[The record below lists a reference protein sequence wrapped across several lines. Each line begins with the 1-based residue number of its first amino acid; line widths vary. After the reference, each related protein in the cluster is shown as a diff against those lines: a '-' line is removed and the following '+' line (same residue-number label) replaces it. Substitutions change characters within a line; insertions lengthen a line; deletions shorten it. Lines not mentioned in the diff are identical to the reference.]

1 MLYYAACLHLEKRGI
16 LMRHMRKR
24 IAALFLSLCLLLT
37 GVVFTPVPAEAASD
51 DGWVGAWS
59 TSPVE
64 FNLKKML
71 EMDWIKCDVGLRN
84 LTFRTRIQPTI
95 AGEDV
100 RITLSNE
107 FGTGPLTIDTVSVAK
122 GYERLPQAIKTW
134 TRKGVTF
141 DGKSSVTI
149 PAGETVTSDPVG
161 LSVDALE
168 YLTVSLFLKR
178 TETMKTYGL
187 IGGDTYIMS
196 GNFAKAATTV
206 GVPMEMEADF
216 GEYSVIP
223 VLTGVEVYAPGA
235 SSAVLIGD
243 STLANDIPILLAER
257 LQSAGITDV
266 GILQQAIKGN
276 RLLDDGA
283 GILGMAYGEAMVD
296 RFARDALDQPGV
308 ERIFLKVGVND
319 VVHPNCE
326 SLKEEARAVTTEE
339 MIAGY
344 EQLIA
349 QAHERGIEVY
359 LFTRTAWKGYT
370 RNVLG
375 SDDIQWSQE
384 IDQMRQEIN
393 EWIRSEDNP
402 ADGYIDLDF
411 MCADEEATELQDE
424 YTTDGA
430 HFTAQG
436 QQTVV
441 DAIPLAYFE

>member
-1 MLYYAACLHLEKRGI
+1 MKNVK
-16 LMRHMRKR
+16 KR
-24 IAALFLSLCLLLT
+24 IMAAVLGLCLLLT
-37 GVVFTPVPAEAASD
+37 GMCIAPVSQVRAASD

-71 EMDWIKCDVGLRN
+71 EMDWIKCDAGLRN

-95 AGEDV
+95 SGEDV

-107 FGTGPLTIDTVSVAK
+107 FGTGPLTVDTISIAK

-134 TRKGVTF
+134 TRKNVTF
-141 DGKSSVTI
+141 NGKSSVTI
-149 PAGETVTSDPVG
+149 PAGETVTSDPAG
-161 LSVDALE
+161 MSVDALE
-168 YLTVSLFLKR
+168 YLTVSVFMKK

-196 GNFAKAATTV
+196 GNFAKSATTI
-206 GVPMEMEADF
+206 GVPMKMEADF

-223 VLTGVEVYAPGA
+223 ALTGVEVYAPGA
-235 SSAVLIGD
+235 SSAVVIGD
-243 STLANDIPILLAER
+243 STLANDIPILLAEK
-257 LQSAGITDV
+257 LQNAGITDV

-283 GILGMAYGEAMVD
+283 GFLGMAYGEAMVD
-296 RFARDALDQPGV
+296 RFERDALDQPGV
-308 ERIFLKVGVND
+308 EKIFLKVGVND

-326 SLKEEARAVTTEE
+326 SLKDDARAVTAEE

-344 EQLIA
+344 EQLIDR
-349 QAHERGIEVY
+349 AHEKGIEVY

-375 SDDIQWSQE
+375 SDDVQWSQE
-384 IDQMRQEIN
+384 IDQMRQDIN
-393 EWIRSEDNP
+393 TWIRSDANP

-411 MCADEEATELQDE
+411 MCTDETAAELKKE

-430 HFTAQG
+430 HFTELG

-441 DAIPLAYFE
+441 DAIPLEYFQ

>member
-1 MLYYAACLHLEKRGI
+1 MKK
-16 LMRHMRKR
+16 MMRKL
-24 IAALFLSLCLLLT
+24 AAAVLGLCFLISGLWMA
-37 GVVFTPVPAEAASD
+37 PVQTDASGG

-71 EMDWIKCDVGLRN
+71 DMEWSKCDLGLRN

-95 AGEDV
+95 SGEDV

-107 FGTGPLTIDTVSVAK
+107 FGTGPLTIDTASVAK
-122 GYERLPQAIKTW
+122 GYEKLSQAIKTW
-134 TRKGVTF
+134 TRKNVTF
-141 DGKSSVTI
+141 NGQSSVTI

-161 LSVDALE
+161 MSVDALE
-168 YLTVSLFLKR
+168 YLTVSLFMKR

-196 GNFAKAATTV
+196 GNFAKAATTI
-206 GVPMEMEADF
+206 GVPMKMEADF

-223 VLTGVEVYAPGA
+223 ALTGVEVYAPEA
-235 SSAVLIGD
+235 SSAVVIGD
-243 STLANDIPILLAER
+243 STLANDIPILLAEK
-257 LQSAGITDV
+257 LQSAGITNV

-296 RFARDALDQPGV
+296 RFERDALNQPGV

-326 SLKEEARAVTTEE
+326 SLKDEARAVTAEE

-344 EQLIA
+344 KQLIE

-375 SDDIQWSQE
+375 SDDVQWSPE
-384 IDQMRQEIN
+384 IDQMRQDIN
-393 EWIRSEDNP
+393 AWIRSSDNP

-411 MCADEEATELQDE
+411 MCTDATASELKSE

-430 HFTAQG
+430 HFTALG

-441 DAIPLAYFE
+441 DAVPLEYFQ

>member
-1 MLYYAACLHLEKRGI
+1 MKK
-16 LMRHMRKR
+16 MMRKL
-24 IAALFLSLCLLLT
+24 AAAVLGLCLLISGLWMA
-37 GVVFTPVPAEAASD
+37 PVQADSSGG

-71 EMDWIKCDVGLRN
+71 DMEWIKCDLGLRN
-84 LTFRTRIQPTI
+84 LTFRTRLQPTI
-95 AGEDV
+95 SGEDV

-107 FGTGPLTIDTVSVAK
+107 FGTGPLTIDTASVAK
-122 GYERLPQAIKTW
+122 GYEKLPQAIKTW
-134 TRKGVTF
+134 TRKNVTF
-141 DGKSSVTI
+141 NGQSSVTI

-161 LSVDALE
+161 MSVDALE
-168 YLTVSLFLKR
+168 YLTVSLFMKR

-196 GNFAKAATTV
+196 GNFAKAATTI
-206 GVPMEMEADF
+206 GVPMKMEADF

-223 VLTGVEVYAPGA
+223 ALTGVEVYAPEA
-235 SSAVLIGD
+235 SSAVVIGD
-243 STLANDIPILLAER
+243 STLANDIPILLAEK
-257 LQSAGITDV
+257 LQSAGITNV

-296 RFARDALDQPGV
+296 RFERDALNQPGV

-326 SLKEEARAVTTEE
+326 SLKDEARAVTAEE

-344 EQLIA
+344 KQLIQ
-349 QAHERGIEVY
+349 QAHESGIEVY

-375 SDDIQWSQE
+375 SDDVQWSPE
-384 IDQMRQEIN
+384 IDQMRQDIN
-393 EWIRSEDNP
+393 AWIRSSDNP

-411 MCADEEATELQDE
+411 MCTDATASELKSE

-430 HFTAQG
+430 HFTALG
-436 QQTVV
+436 QQTVA
-441 DAIPLAYFE
+441 DAVPLEYFQ

>member
-1 MLYYAACLHLEKRGI
+1 MKRLKQRITAFILGLALMISGI
-16 LMRHMRKR
+16 W
-24 IAALFLSLCLLLT
+24 I
-37 GVVFTPVPAEAASD
+37 VPAQAEAAD
-51 DGWVGAWS
+51 GGGWVGAWS

-64 FNLKKML
+64 FNFKKMI

-95 AGEDV
+95 SGEDV

-107 FGTGPLTIDTVSVAK
+107 FGTGPLTIDTISVAK
-122 GYERLPQAIKTW
+122 GYEKLPQAVKTW
-134 TRKGVTF
+134 TRKNVTF
-141 DGKSSVTI
+141 SGKSSVTI

-168 YLTVSLFLKR
+168 YLTVSLYMKK

-196 GNFAKAATTV
+196 GNFAKAATTL
-206 GVPMEMEADF
+206 GVPMRMEADF

-223 VLTGVEVYAPGA
+223 ALTGVEVYAPDA
-235 SSAVLIGD
+235 SSAVIIGD
-243 STLANDIPILLAER
+243 STLANDIPILLAEK
-257 LQSAGITDV
+257 LQNAGITNV

-283 GILGMAYGEAMVD
+283 GFLGMAYGEAMVD
-296 RFARDALDQPGV
+296 RFERDALDQPGV
-308 ERIFLKVGVND
+308 EKIFLKVGVND

-326 SLKEEARAVTTEE
+326 SLKGEARAVTTEE

-344 EQLIA
+344 EQLIE
-349 QAHERGIEVY
+349 QAHARGIEVY

-375 SDDIQWSQE
+375 SDDVQWSQE
-384 IDQMRQEIN
+384 IDQMRQDIN
-393 EWIRSEDNP
+393 TWIRSDANP

-411 MCADEEATELQDE
+411 MCTDESATELKSE

-430 HFTAQG
+430 HFTEQG

-441 DAIPLAYFE
+441 DAVPLEYFQ

>member
-1 MLYYAACLHLEKRGI
+1 MKRVKKQIVAAI
-16 LMRHMRKR
+16 LG
-24 IAALFLSLCLLLT
+24 LCLLVT
-37 GVVFTPVPAEAASD
+37 GVWIVPTQAEASSG

-71 EMDWIKCDVGLRN
+71 DMEWIDCDFGLRN

-95 AGEDV
+95 SGEDV
-100 RITLSNE
+100 RITLSNV

-134 TRKGVTF
+134 TRKNVTF
-141 DGKSSVTI
+141 NGSSSVTI
-149 PAGETVTSDPVG
+149 PAGETVTSDPIG
-161 LSVDALE
+161 MSVDALE
-168 YLTVSLFLKR
+168 YLTISLFMKR

-196 GNFAKAATTV
+196 GNFAKAASTI
-206 GVPMEMEADF
+206 GVPMKMEADF

-223 VLTGVEVYAPGA
+223 ALTGVEVYAPGA
-235 SSAVLIGD
+235 SSAVVIGD
-243 STLANDIPILLAER
+243 STLANDIPLMLAEK
-257 LQSAGITDV
+257 LQNAGITNV
-266 GILQQAIKGN
+266 GILQQVIKGN

-296 RFARDALDQPGV
+296 RFERDALNQPGV
-308 ERIFLKVGVND
+308 EKIFLKVGVND

-326 SLKEEARAVTTEE
+326 SLKDEAIPVTAEE

-344 EQLIA
+344 EQLIS

-375 SDDIQWSQE
+375 SDDVVWSQE
-384 IDQMRQEIN
+384 IDQMRQDIN
-393 EWIRSEDNP
+393 AWIRSDTNP

-411 MCADEEATELQDE
+411 MCTDESATELKSE

-430 HFTAQG
+430 HFTELG

-441 DAIPLAYFE
+441 DAMPLEYFQ

>member
-1 MLYYAACLHLEKRGI
+1 MKK
-16 LMRHMRKR
+16 MMRKL
-24 IAALFLSLCLLLT
+24 AAAVLGLCLLISGLWMA
-37 GVVFTPVPAEAASD
+37 PVQADASGG

-71 EMDWIKCDVGLRN
+71 DMEWIKCDLGLRN

-95 AGEDV
+95 SGEDV

-107 FGTGPLTIDTVSVAK
+107 FGTGPLTIDTASVAK
-122 GYERLPQAIKTW
+122 GYEKLPQAIKTW
-134 TRKGVTF
+134 TRKNVTF
-141 DGKSSVTI
+141 NGQSSVTI

-161 LSVDALE
+161 MSVDALE
-168 YLTVSLFLKR
+168 YLTVSLFMKR

-196 GNFAKAATTV
+196 GNFAKAATTI
-206 GVPMEMEADF
+206 GVPMKMEADF

-223 VLTGVEVYAPGA
+223 ALTGVEVYAPEA
-235 SSAVLIGD
+235 STAVIIGD
-243 STLANDIPILLAER
+243 STLANDIPILLAEK
-257 LQSAGITDV
+257 LQSAGITNV

-296 RFARDALDQPGV
+296 RFERDALNQPGV

-326 SLKEEARAVTTEE
+326 SLKDEARAVTAEE

-344 EQLIA
+344 KQLIE

-375 SDDIQWSQE
+375 SDDVQWTPE
-384 IDQMRQEIN
+384 IDQMRQDIN
-393 EWIRSEDNP
+393 AWIRSSDNP

-411 MCADEEATELQDE
+411 MCTDETASELKSE

-430 HFTAQG
+430 HFTALG

-441 DAIPLAYFE
+441 DAIPLEYFQ

>member
-1 MLYYAACLHLEKRGI
+1 MKRLKQRITAFILGLALMISGI
-16 LMRHMRKR
+16 W
-24 IAALFLSLCLLLT
+24 I
-37 GVVFTPVPAEAASD
+37 VPAQAEAAD
-51 DGWVGAWS
+51 GGGWVGAWS

-64 FNLKKML
+64 FNFKKMI

-95 AGEDV
+95 SGEDV

-107 FGTGPLTIDTVSVAK
+107 FGTGPLTIDTISVAK
-122 GYERLPQAIKTW
+122 GYEKLPQAVKTW
-134 TRKGVTF
+134 TRKNVTF
-141 DGKSSVTI
+141 SGKSSVTI
-149 PAGETVTSDPVG
+149 PAGETVTSDPIG

-168 YLTVSLFLKR
+168 YLTVSLYMKK

-196 GNFAKAATTV
+196 GNFAKAATTL
-206 GVPMEMEADF
+206 GVPMRMEADF

-223 VLTGVEVYAPGA
+223 VLTGVEVYAPDA
-235 SSAVLIGD
+235 SSAVIIGD
-243 STLANDIPILLAER
+243 STLANDIPILLAEK
-257 LQSAGITDV
+257 LQNAGITNV

-283 GILGMAYGEAMVD
+283 GFLGMAYGEAMVD
-296 RFARDALDQPGV
+296 RFERDALDQPGV
-308 ERIFLKVGVND
+308 EKIFLKVGVND

-326 SLKEEARAVTTEE
+326 SLKGEARAVTTEE

-344 EQLIA
+344 EQLIE
-349 QAHERGIEVY
+349 QAHARGIEVY

-375 SDDIQWSQE
+375 SDDVQWSQE
-384 IDQMRQEIN
+384 IDQMRQDIN
-393 EWIRSEDNP
+393 TWIRSDANP

-411 MCADEEATELQDE
+411 MCTDESATELKSE

-430 HFTAQG
+430 HFTEQG

-441 DAIPLAYFE
+441 DAVPLEYFQ

>member
-1 MLYYAACLHLEKRGI
+1 M
-16 LMRHMRKR
+16 MRKL
-24 IAALFLSLCLLLT
+24 AAAVLGLCLLISGLWMA
-37 GVVFTPVPAEAASD
+37 PVQADASGG

-71 EMDWIKCDVGLRN
+71 DMEWIKCDLGLRN

-95 AGEDV
+95 SGEDV

-107 FGTGPLTIDTVSVAK
+107 FGTGPLTIDTASVAK
-122 GYERLPQAIKTW
+122 GYEKLPQAIKTW
-134 TRKGVTF
+134 ARKNVTF
-141 DGKSSVTI
+141 NGQSSVTI

-161 LSVDALE
+161 MSVDALE
-168 YLTVSLFLKR
+168 YLTVSLFMKR

-196 GNFAKAATTV
+196 GNFAKAATTI
-206 GVPMEMEADF
+206 GVPMKMEADF

-223 VLTGVEVYAPGA
+223 ALTGVEVYAPEA
-235 SSAVLIGD
+235 SSAVVIGD
-243 STLANDIPILLAER
+243 STLANDIPILLAEK
-257 LQSAGITDV
+257 LQSAGITNV

-296 RFARDALDQPGV
+296 RFERDVLNQPGV

-326 SLKEEARAVTTEE
+326 SLKDEARAVTAEE

-344 EQLIA
+344 KQLIE

-375 SDDIQWSQE
+375 SDDVQWSPE
-384 IDQMRQEIN
+384 IDQMRQDIN
-393 EWIRSEDNP
+393 AWIRSSDNP

-411 MCADEEATELQDE
+411 MCTDETASELKSE

-430 HFTAQG
+430 HFTALG
-436 QQTVV
+436 QQTVA
-441 DAIPLAYFE
+441 DAVPLEYFQ

>member
-1 MLYYAACLHLEKRGI
+1 MKRVKKQIVAAI
-16 LMRHMRKR
+16 LG
-24 IAALFLSLCLLLT
+24 LCLLVS
-37 GVVFTPVPAEAASD
+37 GIWIVPAQAETSSG

-71 EMDWIKCDVGLRN
+71 DMEWIDCDFGLRN

-95 AGEDV
+95 SGENV
-100 RITLSNE
+100 RITLSNV
-107 FGTGPLTIDTVSVAK
+107 FGTGPLTVDTVSVAK

-134 TRKGVTF
+134 TRKNVTF
-141 DGKSSVTI
+141 NGSSSVTI
-149 PAGETVTSDPVG
+149 PAGETVTSDPIG
-161 LSVDALE
+161 MSVDALE
-168 YLTVSLFLKR
+168 YLTISLFMKR

-196 GNFAKAATTV
+196 GNFAKAATTI
-206 GVPMEMEADF
+206 GVPMKMEADF

-223 VLTGVEVYAPGA
+223 ALTGVEVYAPGA
-235 SSAVLIGD
+235 SSAVVIGD
-243 STLANDIPILLAER
+243 STLANDIPLMLAEK
-257 LQSAGITDV
+257 LQNAGITNV

-296 RFARDALDQPGV
+296 RFERDALNQPGV
-308 ERIFLKVGVND
+308 EKIFLKVGVND

-326 SLKEEARAVTTEE
+326 SLKDEARPVTAEE

-344 EQLIA
+344 EQLIS

-375 SDDIQWSQE
+375 SDDVVWSQE
-384 IDQMRQEIN
+384 IDQMRQDIN
-393 EWIRSEDNP
+393 AWIRSDTNP

-411 MCADEEATELQDE
+411 MCTDESATELKSE

-430 HFTAQG
+430 HFTELG

-441 DAIPLAYFE
+441 DAMPLEYFQ

>member
-1 MLYYAACLHLEKRGI
+1 MKK
-16 LMRHMRKR
+16 MMRKL
-24 IAALFLSLCLLLT
+24 AAAVLGVCLLISGLWIA
-37 GVVFTPVPAEAASD
+37 PVQAEASGG

-71 EMDWIKCDVGLRN
+71 DMEWIKCDLGLRN

-95 AGEDV
+95 SGEDV

-107 FGTGPLTIDTVSVAK
+107 FGTGPLTINTTSVAK
-122 GYERLPQAIKTW
+122 GYEKLPQAIKTW
-134 TRKGVTF
+134 TRKNVTF
-141 DGKSSVTI
+141 NGQSSVTI

-161 LSVDALE
+161 MSVDALE
-168 YLTVSLFLKR
+168 YLTVSLFMKR

-196 GNFAKAATTV
+196 GNFAKAATTI
-206 GVPMEMEADF
+206 GVPMKMEADF

-223 VLTGVEVYAPGA
+223 ALTGVEVYAPEA
-235 SSAVLIGD
+235 SSAVVIGD
-243 STLANDIPILLAER
+243 STLANDIPILLAEK
-257 LQSAGITDV
+257 LQSVGITNV

-296 RFARDALDQPGV
+296 RFERDALNQPGV

-326 SLKEEARAVTTEE
+326 SLKDEARAVTAEE

-344 EQLIA
+344 KQLIQ

-375 SDDIQWSQE
+375 SDDVQWLPE
-384 IDQMRQEIN
+384 IDQMRQDIN
-393 EWIRSEDNP
+393 AWIRSSDNP

-411 MCADEEATELQDE
+411 MCTDETVSELKSE

-430 HFTAQG
+430 HFTALG

-441 DAIPLAYFE
+441 DAVPLEYFQ

>member
-1 MLYYAACLHLEKRGI
+1 MKKT
-16 LMRHMRKR
+16 MRKL
-24 IAALFLSLCLLLT
+24 AAAVLGLCLLISGLWIA
-37 GVVFTPVPAEAASD
+37 PVQADASGG

-71 EMDWIKCDVGLRN
+71 DMEWIKCDLGLRN
-84 LTFRTRIQPTI
+84 LTFRTRLQPTI
-95 AGEDV
+95 SGEDV

-107 FGTGPLTIDTVSVAK
+107 FGTGPLTIDTASVAK
-122 GYERLPQAIKTW
+122 GYEKLPQAIKTW
-134 TRKGVTF
+134 TRKNVTF
-141 DGKSSVTI
+141 NGQSSVTI

-161 LSVDALE
+161 MSVDALE
-168 YLTVSLFLKR
+168 YLTVSLFMKR

-196 GNFAKAATTV
+196 GNFAKAATTI
-206 GVPMEMEADF
+206 GVPMKMEADF

-223 VLTGVEVYAPGA
+223 ALTGVEVYAPEA
-235 SSAVLIGD
+235 TSAVVIGD
-243 STLANDIPILLAER
+243 STLANDIPILLAEK
-257 LQSAGITDV
+257 LQNAGISNV

-283 GILGMAYGEAMVD
+283 GILGMAYGEAMMD
-296 RFARDALDQPGV
+296 RFERDALNQPGV

-326 SLKEEARAVTTEE
+326 SLKDEARAVTAEE

-344 EQLIA
+344 KQLIQ

-359 LFTRTAWKGYT
+359 LFTRTAWKGYA

-375 SDDIQWSQE
+375 SDDVQWSPE
-384 IDQMRQEIN
+384 IDQMRQDIN
-393 EWIRSEDNP
+393 AWIRSSDNL
-402 ADGYIDLDF
+402 ADGYIDLDC
-411 MCADEEATELQDE
+411 MCTDATASELKSE

-430 HFTAQG
+430 HFTALG
-436 QQTVV
+436 QQAVV
-441 DAIPLAYFE
+441 DAVPLEYFQ

>member
-1 MLYYAACLHLEKRGI
+1 MKKT
-16 LMRHMRKR
+16 MRKL
-24 IAALFLSLCLLLT
+24 AAAVLGLCLLISGLWIA
-37 GVVFTPVPAEAASD
+37 PVQADASGG

-71 EMDWIKCDVGLRN
+71 DMEWIKCDLGLHN

-95 AGEDV
+95 SGEDV

-107 FGTGPLTIDTVSVAK
+107 FGTGPLTVDTISVAK
-122 GYERLPQAIKTW
+122 GYEKLPQAIKTW
-134 TRKGVTF
+134 TRKNVTF
-141 DGKSSVTI
+141 NGQASVTI
-149 PAGETVTSDPVG
+149 SAGETVTSDPIG
-161 LSVDALE
+161 MSVDALE

-196 GNFAKAATTV
+196 GNFAKAATTI
-206 GVPMEMEADF
+206 GVPMKMEADF

-223 VLTGVEVYAPGA
+223 ALTGVEVYAPEA
-235 SSAVLIGD
+235 SSAVVIGD
-243 STLANDIPILLAER
+243 STLANDIPILLAEK
-257 LQSAGITDV
+257 LQSAGITNV

-296 RFARDALDQPGV
+296 RFERDALNQPGV

-326 SLKEEARAVTTEE
+326 SLKDEARAVTAEE

-344 EQLIA
+344 KQLIE

-375 SDDIQWSQE
+375 SDDVQWTPE
-384 IDQMRQEIN
+384 IDQMRQDIN
-393 EWIRSEDNP
+393 AWIRSSDNP

-411 MCADEEATELQDE
+411 MCTDETVSELKSE

-430 HFTAQG
+430 HFTALG

-441 DAIPLAYFE
+441 DAVPLEYFQ

>member
-1 MLYYAACLHLEKRGI
+1 MKK
-16 LMRHMRKR
+16 MMRKL
-24 IAALFLSLCLLLT
+24 AAAVLGLCLLISGLWMA
-37 GVVFTPVPAEAASD
+37 PVQADASGG

-71 EMDWIKCDVGLRN
+71 DMEWIKCDLGLRN

-95 AGEDV
+95 SGEDV

-107 FGTGPLTIDTVSVAK
+107 FGTGPLTIDTASVAK
-122 GYERLPQAIKTW
+122 GYEKLPQAIKTW
-134 TRKGVTF
+134 TRKNVTF
-141 DGKSSVTI
+141 NGQSSVTI

-161 LSVDALE
+161 MSVDALE
-168 YLTVSLFLKR
+168 YLTVSLFMKR

-196 GNFAKAATTV
+196 GNFAKAATTI
-206 GVPMEMEADF
+206 GAPMKMEADF

-223 VLTGVEVYAPGA
+223 ALTGVEVYAPEA
-235 SSAVLIGD
+235 SSAVVIGD
-243 STLANDIPILLAER
+243 STLANDIPILLAEK
-257 LQSAGITDV
+257 LQSAGITNV

-296 RFARDALDQPGV
+296 RFERDALNQPGV

-326 SLKEEARAVTTEE
+326 SLKDEARAVTAEE

-344 EQLIA
+344 KQLIQ

-375 SDDIQWSQE
+375 SDDVQWSPE
-384 IDQMRQEIN
+384 IDQMRQDIN
-393 EWIRSEDNP
+393 AWIRSSDNP

-411 MCADEEATELQDE
+411 MCTDATASELKSE

-430 HFTAQG
+430 HFTALG
-436 QQTVV
+436 QQTVA
-441 DAIPLAYFE
+441 DAVPLEYFQ

>member
-1 MLYYAACLHLEKRGI
+1 MKK
-16 LMRHMRKR
+16 MMRKL
-24 IAALFLSLCLLLT
+24 AAAVLGVCLLISGLWIA
-37 GVVFTPVPAEAASD
+37 PVQAEASGG

-71 EMDWIKCDVGLRN
+71 DMEWIKCDLGLRN

-95 AGEDV
+95 SGEDV

-107 FGTGPLTIDTVSVAK
+107 FGTGPLTINTTSVAK
-122 GYERLPQAIKTW
+122 GYEKLPQAIKTW
-134 TRKGVTF
+134 TRKNVTF
-141 DGKSSVTI
+141 NGQSSVTI

-161 LSVDALE
+161 MSVDALE
-168 YLTVSLFLKR
+168 YLTVSLFMKR

-196 GNFAKAATTV
+196 GNFAKAATTI
-206 GVPMEMEADF
+206 GVPMKMEADF

-223 VLTGVEVYAPGA
+223 ALTGVEVYAPEA
-235 SSAVLIGD
+235 SSAVVIGD
-243 STLANDIPILLAER
+243 STLANDIPILLAEK
-257 LQSAGITDV
+257 LQSVGITNV

-296 RFARDALDQPGV
+296 RFERDALNQPGV

-326 SLKEEARAVTTEE
+326 SLKDEARAVTAEE

-344 EQLIA
+344 KQLIQ

-375 SDDIQWSQE
+375 SDDVQWSPE
-384 IDQMRQEIN
+384 IDQMRQDIN
-393 EWIRSEDNP
+393 AWIRSSDNP
-402 ADGYIDLDF
+402 ADGYIDLDC
-411 MCADEEATELQDE
+411 MCTDATASELKSE

-430 HFTAQG
+430 HFTALG
-436 QQTVV
+436 QQTVA
-441 DAIPLAYFE
+441 DAVPLEYFQ

>member
-1 MLYYAACLHLEKRGI
+1 MKK
-16 LMRHMRKR
+16 MMRKL
-24 IAALFLSLCLLLT
+24 AAAVLGLCLLISGLWMA
-37 GVVFTPVPAEAASD
+37 PVQADASGG

-71 EMDWIKCDVGLRN
+71 DMEWIKCDLGLRN

-95 AGEDV
+95 SGEDV

-107 FGTGPLTIDTVSVAK
+107 FGTGPLTIDTASVAK
-122 GYERLPQAIKTW
+122 GYEKLPQAIKTW
-134 TRKGVTF
+134 TRKNVTF
-141 DGKSSVTI
+141 NGQSSVTI
-149 PAGETVTSDPVG
+149 PAGKTVTSDPVG
-161 LSVDALE
+161 MSVDALE
-168 YLTVSLFLKR
+168 YLTVSLFMKR

-196 GNFAKAATTV
+196 GNFAKAATTI
-206 GVPMEMEADF
+206 GVPMKMEADF

-223 VLTGVEVYAPGA
+223 ALTGVEVYAPEA
-235 SSAVLIGD
+235 STAVIIGD
-243 STLANDIPILLAER
+243 STLANDIPILLAEK
-257 LQSAGITDV
+257 LQSAGITNV

-296 RFARDALDQPGV
+296 RFERDALNQPGV

-326 SLKEEARAVTTEE
+326 SLKDEARAVTAEE

-344 EQLIA
+344 KQLIE

-375 SDDIQWSQE
+375 SDDVQWSPE
-384 IDQMRQEIN
+384 IDQMRQDIN
-393 EWIRSEDNP
+393 AWIRSSDNP

-411 MCADEEATELQDE
+411 MCTDATASELKSE

-430 HFTAQG
+430 HFTALG
-436 QQTVV
+436 QQTVA
-441 DAIPLAYFE
+441 DAVPLEYFQ

>member
-1 MLYYAACLHLEKRGI
+1 MKK
-16 LMRHMRKR
+16 MMRKF
-24 IAALFLSLCLLLT
+24 AAAVLGLCLLISGLWMA
-37 GVVFTPVPAEAASD
+37 PVQADASGG

-71 EMDWIKCDVGLRN
+71 DMEWIKCDLGLRN
-84 LTFRTRIQPTI
+84 LTFRTRLQPTI
-95 AGEDV
+95 SGEDV

-107 FGTGPLTIDTVSVAK
+107 FGTGPLTIDTASVAK
-122 GYERLPQAIKTW
+122 GYEKLPQAIKTW
-134 TRKGVTF
+134 TRKNVTF
-141 DGKSSVTI
+141 NGQSSVTI

-161 LSVDALE
+161 MSVDALE
-168 YLTVSLFLKR
+168 YLTVSLFMKR

-196 GNFAKAATTV
+196 GNFAKAATTI
-206 GVPMEMEADF
+206 GVPMKMEADF

-223 VLTGVEVYAPGA
+223 ALTGVEVYAPEA
-235 SSAVLIGD
+235 SSAVVIGD
-243 STLANDIPILLAER
+243 STLANDIPILLAEK
-257 LQSAGITDV
+257 LQSAGITNV

-296 RFARDALDQPGV
+296 RFERDVLNQPGV

-326 SLKEEARAVTTEE
+326 SLKDEARAVTAEE

-344 EQLIA
+344 KQLIQ

-375 SDDIQWSQE
+375 SDDVQWSPE
-384 IDQMRQEIN
+384 IDQMRQDIN
-393 EWIRSEDNP
+393 AWIQSSDNP

-411 MCADEEATELQDE
+411 MCTDATASELKSE

-430 HFTAQG
+430 HFTALG

-441 DAIPLAYFE
+441 DAVPLEYFQ

>member
-1 MLYYAACLHLEKRGI
+1 MKRVKKQIVAAI
-16 LMRHMRKR
+16 LG
-24 IAALFLSLCLLLT
+24 LCLLVT
-37 GVVFTPVPAEAASD
+37 GVWIVPTQAEASSG

-71 EMDWIKCDVGLRN
+71 DMEWIDCDFGLRN

-95 AGEDV
+95 SGEDV
-100 RITLSNE
+100 RITLSNV

-134 TRKGVTF
+134 TRKNVTF
-141 DGKSSVTI
+141 NGSSSVTI
-149 PAGETVTSDPVG
+149 PAGETVTSDPIG
-161 LSVDALE
+161 MSVDALE
-168 YLTVSLFLKR
+168 YLTISLFMKR

-196 GNFAKAATTV
+196 GNFAKAASTI
-206 GVPMEMEADF
+206 GVPMKMEADF

-223 VLTGVEVYAPGA
+223 ALTGVEVYAPGA
-235 SSAVLIGD
+235 SSAVVIGD
-243 STLANDIPILLAER
+243 STLANDIPLMLAEK
-257 LQSAGITDV
+257 LQNAGITNV
-266 GILQQAIKGN
+266 GIQQQAIKGN

-296 RFARDALDQPGV
+296 RFERDALNQPGV
-308 ERIFLKVGVND
+308 EKIFLKVGVND

-326 SLKEEARAVTTEE
+326 SLKDEARPVTAEE

-344 EQLIA
+344 EQLIS

-375 SDDIQWSQE
+375 SDDVVWSQE
-384 IDQMRQEIN
+384 IDQMRQDIN
-393 EWIRSEDNP
+393 AWIRSDANP

-411 MCADEEATELQDE
+411 MCTDESATELKSE

-430 HFTAQG
+430 HFTELG

-441 DAIPLAYFE
+441 DAMPLEYFQ

>member
-1 MLYYAACLHLEKRGI
+1 MKK
-16 LMRHMRKR
+16 MMRKF
-24 IAALFLSLCLLLT
+24 AAAVLGLCLLISGLWMA
-37 GVVFTPVPAEAASD
+37 PVQADASGG

-71 EMDWIKCDVGLRN
+71 DMEWIKCDLGLRN

-95 AGEDV
+95 SGEDV

-107 FGTGPLTIDTVSVAK
+107 FGTGPLTIDTASVAK
-122 GYERLPQAIKTW
+122 GYEKLPQAIKTW
-134 TRKGVTF
+134 TRKNVTF
-141 DGKSSVTI
+141 NGQSSVTI

-161 LSVDALE
+161 MSVDALE
-168 YLTVSLFLKR
+168 YLTVSLFMKR

-196 GNFAKAATTV
+196 GNFAKAATTI
-206 GVPMEMEADF
+206 GVPMKMEADF

-223 VLTGVEVYAPGA
+223 ALTGVEVYAPEA
-235 SSAVLIGD
+235 SSAVVIGD
-243 STLANDIPILLAER
+243 STLANDIPILLAEK
-257 LQSAGITDV
+257 LQSAGITNV

-296 RFARDALDQPGV
+296 RFERDVLNQPGV

-326 SLKEEARAVTTEE
+326 SLKDEARAVTAEE

-344 EQLIA
+344 KQLIQ
-349 QAHERGIEVY
+349 QAHESGIEVY

-375 SDDIQWSQE
+375 SDDVQWSPE
-384 IDQMRQEIN
+384 IDQMRQDIN
-393 EWIRSEDNP
+393 AWIRSSDNP

-411 MCADEEATELQDE
+411 MCTDATASELKSE

-430 HFTAQG
+430 HFTALG
-436 QQTVV
+436 QQAVA
-441 DAIPLAYFE
+441 DAIPLEYFQ

>member
-1 MLYYAACLHLEKRGI
+1 MKK
-16 LMRHMRKR
+16 MMRKL
-24 IAALFLSLCLLLT
+24 AAAVLGLCLLISGLWMA
-37 GVVFTPVPAEAASD
+37 PVQADASGG
-51 DGWVGAWS
+51 DGWVGTWS

-71 EMDWIKCDVGLRN
+71 DMEWIKCDLGLRN

-95 AGEDV
+95 SGEDV

-107 FGTGPLTIDTVSVAK
+107 FGTGPLTIDTASVAK
-122 GYERLPQAIKTW
+122 GYEKLPQAIKTW
-134 TRKGVTF
+134 TRKNVTF
-141 DGKSSVTI
+141 NGQSSVTI

-161 LSVDALE
+161 MSVDALE
-168 YLTVSLFLKR
+168 YLTVSLFMKR

-196 GNFAKAATTV
+196 GNFAKAATMI
-206 GVPMEMEADF
+206 GVPMKMEADF

-223 VLTGVEVYAPGA
+223 ALTGVEVYAPEA
-235 SSAVLIGD
+235 SSAVVIGD
-243 STLANDIPILLAER
+243 STLANDIPILLAEK
-257 LQSAGITDV
+257 LQNAGISNV

-283 GILGMAYGEAMVD
+283 GILGMAYGEAMMD
-296 RFARDALDQPGV
+296 RFERDALNQPGV

-326 SLKEEARAVTTEE
+326 SLKDEARAVTAEE

-344 EQLIA
+344 KQLIE

-375 SDDIQWSQE
+375 SDDVQWSPE

-393 EWIRSEDNP
+393 AWIRSSDNP

-411 MCADEEATELQDE
+411 MCTDATASELKSE

-430 HFTAQG
+430 HFTALG
-436 QQTVV
+436 QQTVA
-441 DAIPLAYFE
+441 DAVPLEYFQ

>member
-1 MLYYAACLHLEKRGI
+1 MKK
-16 LMRHMRKR
+16 MMRKF
-24 IAALFLSLCLLLT
+24 AAAVLGLCLLISGLWMA
-37 GVVFTPVPAEAASD
+37 PVQADASGG

-71 EMDWIKCDVGLRN
+71 DMEWIKCDLGLRN

-95 AGEDV
+95 SGEDV

-107 FGTGPLTIDTVSVAK
+107 FGTGPLTIDTASVAK
-122 GYERLPQAIKTW
+122 GYEKLPQAIKTW
-134 TRKGVTF
+134 ARKNVTF
-141 DGKSSVTI
+141 NGQSSVTI

-161 LSVDALE
+161 MSVDALE
-168 YLTVSLFLKR
+168 YLTVSLFMKR

-196 GNFAKAATTV
+196 GNFAKAATTI
-206 GVPMEMEADF
+206 GVPMKMEADF

-223 VLTGVEVYAPGA
+223 ALTGVEVYAPEA
-235 SSAVLIGD
+235 SSAVVIGD
-243 STLANDIPILLAER
+243 STLANDIPILLAEK
-257 LQSAGITDV
+257 LQSAGITNV

-296 RFARDALDQPGV
+296 RFERDVLNQPGV

-326 SLKEEARAVTTEE
+326 SLKDEARAVTAEE

-344 EQLIA
+344 KQLIE

-375 SDDIQWSQE
+375 SDDVQWSPE
-384 IDQMRQEIN
+384 IDQMRQDIN
-393 EWIRSEDNP
+393 AWIRSSDNP

-411 MCADEEATELQDE
+411 MCTDETASELKSE

-430 HFTAQG
+430 HFTALG
-436 QQTVV
+436 QQTVA
-441 DAIPLAYFE
+441 DAVPLEYFQ

>member
-1 MLYYAACLHLEKRGI
+1 MKK
-16 LMRHMRKR
+16 MMRKL
-24 IAALFLSLCLLLT
+24 AAAVLGLCLLISGLWMA
-37 GVVFTPVPAEAASD
+37 PVQADASGGE
-51 DGWVGAWS
+51 GWVGAWS

-71 EMDWIKCDVGLRN
+71 DMEWIKCDLGLRN

-95 AGEDV
+95 SGEDV

-107 FGTGPLTIDTVSVAK
+107 FGTGPLTIDTASVAK
-122 GYERLPQAIKTW
+122 GYEKLPQAIKTW
-134 TRKGVTF
+134 TRKNVTF
-141 DGKSSVTI
+141 SGQSSVTI
-149 PAGETVTSDPVG
+149 PAGKTVTSDPVG
-161 LSVDALE
+161 MSVDALE
-168 YLTVSLFLKR
+168 YLTVSLFMKR

-187 IGGDTYIMS
+187 IGGDAYIMS
-196 GNFAKAATTV
+196 GNFAKAATTI
-206 GVPMEMEADF
+206 GVPMKMEADF

-223 VLTGVEVYAPGA
+223 ALTGVEVYAPEA
-235 SSAVLIGD
+235 SSAVVIGD
-243 STLANDIPILLAER
+243 STLANDIPILLAEK
-257 LQSAGITDV
+257 LQSAGITNV

-296 RFARDALDQPGV
+296 RFERDALNQPGV

-326 SLKEEARAVTTEE
+326 SLKDEARAVTAEE

-344 EQLIA
+344 KQLIQ

-375 SDDIQWSQE
+375 SDDVQWSPE
-384 IDQMRQEIN
+384 IDQMRQDIN
-393 EWIRSEDNP
+393 AWIRSSDNP

-411 MCADEEATELQDE
+411 MCTDATASELKSE

-430 HFTAQG
+430 HFTALG
-436 QQTVV
+436 QQAVA
-441 DAIPLAYFE
+441 DAVPLEYFQ

>member
-1 MLYYAACLHLEKRGI
+1 MKK
-16 LMRHMRKR
+16 MMRKL
-24 IAALFLSLCLLLT
+24 AAAVLGVCLLISGLWIA
-37 GVVFTPVPAEAASD
+37 PVQAEASGG

-71 EMDWIKCDVGLRN
+71 DMEWIKCDLGLRN

-95 AGEDV
+95 SGEDV

-107 FGTGPLTIDTVSVAK
+107 FGTGPLTINTTSVAK
-122 GYERLPQAIKTW
+122 GYEKLPQAIKTW
-134 TRKGVTF
+134 TRKNVTF
-141 DGKSSVTI
+141 NGQSSVTI

-161 LSVDALE
+161 MSVDALE
-168 YLTVSLFLKR
+168 YLTVSLFMKR

-196 GNFAKAATTV
+196 GNFAKAATTI
-206 GVPMEMEADF
+206 GVPMKMEADF

-223 VLTGVEVYAPGA
+223 ALTGVEVYAPEA
-235 SSAVLIGD
+235 SSAVVIGD
-243 STLANDIPILLAER
+243 STLANDIPILLAEK
-257 LQSAGITDV
+257 LQSVGIANV

-296 RFARDALDQPGV
+296 RFERDALNQPGV

-326 SLKEEARAVTTEE
+326 SLKDEARAVTAEE

-344 EQLIA
+344 KQLIE

-375 SDDIQWSQE
+375 SDDVQWSPE
-384 IDQMRQEIN
+384 IDQMRQDIN
-393 EWIRSEDNP
+393 AWIRSSDNP

-411 MCADEEATELQDE
+411 MCTDETVSELKSE

-430 HFTAQG
+430 HFTALG

-441 DAIPLAYFE
+441 DAVPLEYFQ

>member
-1 MLYYAACLHLEKRGI
+1 MKRVKKQIVAAI
-16 LMRHMRKR
+16 LG
-24 IAALFLSLCLLLT
+24 LCLLVT
-37 GVVFTPVPAEAASD
+37 GVWIVPTQAEASSG

-71 EMDWIKCDVGLRN
+71 DMEWIDCDFGLRN

-95 AGEDV
+95 SGEDV
-100 RITLSNE
+100 RITLSNV

-134 TRKGVTF
+134 TRKNVTF
-141 DGKSSVTI
+141 NGSSSVTI
-149 PAGETVTSDPVG
+149 PAGETVTSDPIG
-161 LSVDALE
+161 MSVDALE
-168 YLTVSLFLKR
+168 YLTISLFMKR

-196 GNFAKAATTV
+196 GNFAKAASTI
-206 GVPMEMEADF
+206 GVPMKMEADF

-223 VLTGVEVYAPGA
+223 ALTGVEVYAPGA
-235 SSAVLIGD
+235 SSAVVIGD
-243 STLANDIPILLAER
+243 STLANDIPLMLAEK
-257 LQSAGITDV
+257 LQNAGITNV

-296 RFARDALDQPGV
+296 RFERDALNQPGV
-308 ERIFLKVGVND
+308 EKIFLKVGVND

-326 SLKEEARAVTTEE
+326 SLKDEARPVTAEE

-344 EQLIA
+344 EQLIS

-375 SDDIQWSQE
+375 SDDVVWSQE
-384 IDQMRQEIN
+384 IDQMRQDIN
-393 EWIRSEDNP
+393 AWIRSDTNP

-411 MCADEEATELQDE
+411 MCTDESATELKSE

-430 HFTAQG
+430 HFTELG

-441 DAIPLAYFE
+441 DAMPLEYFQ

>member
-1 MLYYAACLHLEKRGI
+1 MKK
-16 LMRHMRKR
+16 MMRKL
-24 IAALFLSLCLLLT
+24 AAAVLGVCLLISGLWIA
-37 GVVFTPVPAEAASD
+37 PVQAEASGG

-71 EMDWIKCDVGLRN
+71 DMEWIKCDLGLRN

-95 AGEDV
+95 SGEDV

-107 FGTGPLTIDTVSVAK
+107 FGTGPLTINTTSVAK
-122 GYERLPQAIKTW
+122 GYEKLPQAIKTW
-134 TRKGVTF
+134 TRKNVTF
-141 DGKSSVTI
+141 NGQSSVTI

-161 LSVDALE
+161 MSVDALE
-168 YLTVSLFLKR
+168 YLTVSLFMKR

-196 GNFAKAATTV
+196 GNFAKAATTI
-206 GVPMEMEADF
+206 GVPMKMEADF

-223 VLTGVEVYAPGA
+223 ALTGVEVYAPEA
-235 SSAVLIGD
+235 SSAVVIGD
-243 STLANDIPILLAER
+243 STLANDIPILLAEK
-257 LQSAGITDV
+257 LQNAGITNV

-296 RFARDALDQPGV
+296 RFERDALNQPGV

-326 SLKEEARAVTTEE
+326 SLKDEAWAVTAEE

-344 EQLIA
+344 KQLIE

-375 SDDIQWSQE
+375 SDDVQWTPE
-384 IDQMRQEIN
+384 IDQMRQDIN
-393 EWIRSEDNP
+393 AWIRSSDNP

-411 MCADEEATELQDE
+411 MCTDETASELKSE

-430 HFTAQG
+430 HFTALG

-441 DAIPLAYFE
+441 DAVPLEYFQ

>member
-1 MLYYAACLHLEKRGI
+1 MKK
-16 LMRHMRKR
+16 MMRKF
-24 IAALFLSLCLLLT
+24 AAAVLGLCLLISGLWMA
-37 GVVFTPVPAEAASD
+37 PVQADAAGG

-71 EMDWIKCDVGLRN
+71 DMEWIKCDLGLRN

-95 AGEDV
+95 SGEDV

-107 FGTGPLTIDTVSVAK
+107 FGTGPLTIDTASVAK
-122 GYERLPQAIKTW
+122 GYEKLPQAIKTW
-134 TRKGVTF
+134 ARKNVTF
-141 DGKSSVTI
+141 NGQSSVTI

-161 LSVDALE
+161 MSVDALE
-168 YLTVSLFLKR
+168 YLTVSLFMKR

-196 GNFAKAATTV
+196 GNFAKAATTI
-206 GVPMEMEADF
+206 GVPMKMEADF

-223 VLTGVEVYAPGA
+223 ALTGVEVYAPEA
-235 SSAVLIGD
+235 SSAVVIGD
-243 STLANDIPILLAER
+243 STLANDIPILLAEK
-257 LQSAGITDV
+257 LQSAGITNV

-296 RFARDALDQPGV
+296 RFERDVLNQPGV

-326 SLKEEARAVTTEE
+326 SLKDEARAVTAEE

-344 EQLIA
+344 KQLIQ
-349 QAHERGIEVY
+349 QAHESGIEVY

-375 SDDIQWSQE
+375 SDDVQWSPE
-384 IDQMRQEIN
+384 IDQMRQDIN
-393 EWIRSEDNP
+393 AWIRSSDNP

-411 MCADEEATELQDE
+411 MCTDATASELKSE

-430 HFTAQG
+430 HFTALG
-436 QQTVV
+436 QQAVA
-441 DAIPLAYFE
+441 DAIPLEYFQ

>member
-1 MLYYAACLHLEKRGI
+1 MKK
-16 LMRHMRKR
+16 MMRKL
-24 IAALFLSLCLLLT
+24 AAAVLGLCLLISGLWMA
-37 GVVFTPVPAEAASD
+37 PVQADASGG

-71 EMDWIKCDVGLRN
+71 DMEWIKCDLGLRN

-95 AGEDV
+95 SGEDV

-107 FGTGPLTIDTVSVAK
+107 FGTGPLTIDTASVAK
-122 GYERLPQAIKTW
+122 GYEKLPQAIKTW
-134 TRKGVTF
+134 TRKNVTF
-141 DGKSSVTI
+141 NGQSSVTI
-149 PAGETVTSDPVG
+149 PAGKTVTSDPVG
-161 LSVDALE
+161 MSVDALE
-168 YLTVSLFLKR
+168 YLTVSLFMKK

-196 GNFAKAATTV
+196 GNFAKAATTI
-206 GVPMEMEADF
+206 GVPMKMEADF

-223 VLTGVEVYAPGA
+223 ALTGVEVYAPEA
-235 SSAVLIGD
+235 SSAVVIGD
-243 STLANDIPILLAER
+243 STLANDIPILLAEK
-257 LQSAGITDV
+257 LQSAGIANV

-296 RFARDALDQPGV
+296 RFERDALNQPGV

-326 SLKEEARAVTTEE
+326 SLKDEARAVTAEE

-344 EQLIA
+344 KQLIQ
-349 QAHERGIEVY
+349 QAHESGIEVY

-375 SDDIQWSQE
+375 SDDVQWSPE
-384 IDQMRQEIN
+384 IDQMRQDIN
-393 EWIRSEDNP
+393 AWIRSSDNP

-411 MCADEEATELQDE
+411 MCTDATASELKSE

-430 HFTAQG
+430 HFTALG
-436 QQTVV
+436 QQAVA
-441 DAIPLAYFE
+441 DAIPLEYFQ

>member
-1 MLYYAACLHLEKRGI
+1 MKK
-16 LMRHMRKR
+16 MMRKL
-24 IAALFLSLCLLLT
+24 AAAVLGLCLLISGLWMA
-37 GVVFTPVPAEAASD
+37 PVQADASGGE
-51 DGWVGAWS
+51 GWVGAWS

-71 EMDWIKCDVGLRN
+71 DMEWIKCDLGLRN

-95 AGEDV
+95 SGEDV

-107 FGTGPLTIDTVSVAK
+107 FGTGPLTIDTASVAK
-122 GYERLPQAIKTW
+122 GYEKLPQAIKTW
-134 TRKGVTF
+134 TRKNVTF
-141 DGKSSVTI
+141 SGQSSVTI
-149 PAGETVTSDPVG
+149 PAGKTVTSDPVG
-161 LSVDALE
+161 MSVDALE
-168 YLTVSLFLKR
+168 YLTVSLFMKR

-196 GNFAKAATTV
+196 GNFAKAATTI
-206 GVPMEMEADF
+206 GVPMKMEADF

-223 VLTGVEVYAPGA
+223 ALTGVEVYAPEA
-235 SSAVLIGD
+235 SSAVVIGD
-243 STLANDIPILLAER
+243 STLANDIPILLAEK
-257 LQSAGITDV
+257 LQSAGITNV

-296 RFARDALDQPGV
+296 RFERDALNQPGV

-326 SLKEEARAVTTEE
+326 SLKDEARAVTAEE

-344 EQLIA
+344 KQLIQ

-375 SDDIQWSQE
+375 SDDVQWSPE
-384 IDQMRQEIN
+384 IDQMRQDIN
-393 EWIRSEDNP
+393 AWSRSNHSP
-402 ADGYIDLDF
+402 ADGYIDLQ
-411 MCADEEATELQDE
+411 CKCTEATASELKSE

-430 HFTAQG
+430 HFTALG
-436 QQTVV
+436 QQAVA
-441 DAIPLAYFE
+441 DAVPLEYFQ

>member
-1 MLYYAACLHLEKRGI
+1 MKK
-16 LMRHMRKR
+16 MMRKL
-24 IAALFLSLCLLLT
+24 AAAVLGVCLLISGLWIA
-37 GVVFTPVPAEAASD
+37 PVQAEASGG

-71 EMDWIKCDVGLRN
+71 DMEWIKCDLGLRN

-95 AGEDV
+95 SGEDV

-107 FGTGPLTIDTVSVAK
+107 FGTGPLTINTTSVAK
-122 GYERLPQAIKTW
+122 GYEKLPQAIKTW
-134 TRKGVTF
+134 TRKNVTF
-141 DGKSSVTI
+141 NGQSSVTI

-161 LSVDALE
+161 MSVDALE
-168 YLTVSLFLKR
+168 YLTVSLFMKR

-196 GNFAKAATTV
+196 GNFAKAATTI
-206 GVPMEMEADF
+206 GVPMKMEADF

-223 VLTGVEVYAPGA
+223 ALTGVEVYAPEA
-235 SSAVLIGD
+235 SSAVVIGD
-243 STLANDIPILLAER
+243 STLANDIPILLAEK
-257 LQSAGITDV
+257 LQSVGITNV

-296 RFARDALDQPGV
+296 RFERDALNQPGV

-326 SLKEEARAVTTEE
+326 SLKDEARAVTAEE

-344 EQLIA
+344 KQLIQ

-375 SDDIQWSQE
+375 SDDVQWSPE
-384 IDQMRQEIN
+384 IDQMRQDIN
-393 EWIRSEDNP
+393 AWIRSSDNP
-402 ADGYIDLDF
+402 VDGYIDLDF
-411 MCADEEATELQDE
+411 MCTDETVSELKSE

-430 HFTAQG
+430 HFTALG

-441 DAIPLAYFE
+441 DAVPLEYFQ

>member
-1 MLYYAACLHLEKRGI
+1 MKK
-16 LMRHMRKR
+16 MMRKF
-24 IAALFLSLCLLLT
+24 AAAVLGLCLLISGLWMA
-37 GVVFTPVPAEAASD
+37 PVQADASGG

-71 EMDWIKCDVGLRN
+71 DMEWIKCDLGLRN
-84 LTFRTRIQPTI
+84 LTFRTRLQPTI
-95 AGEDV
+95 SGEDV

-107 FGTGPLTIDTVSVAK
+107 FGTGPLTIDTASVAK
-122 GYERLPQAIKTW
+122 GYEKLPQAIKTW
-134 TRKGVTF
+134 TRKNVTF
-141 DGKSSVTI
+141 NGQSSVTI

-161 LSVDALE
+161 MSVDALE
-168 YLTVSLFLKR
+168 YLTVSLFMKR

-196 GNFAKAATTV
+196 GNFAKAATTI
-206 GVPMEMEADF
+206 GVPMKMEADF

-223 VLTGVEVYAPGA
+223 ALTGVEVYAPEA
-235 SSAVLIGD
+235 SSAVVIGD
-243 STLANDIPILLAER
+243 STLANDIPILLAEK
-257 LQSAGITDV
+257 LQSAGITNV

-296 RFARDALDQPGV
+296 RFERDALNQPGV

-326 SLKEEARAVTTEE
+326 SLKDEARAVTAEE

-344 EQLIA
+344 KQLIQ
-349 QAHERGIEVY
+349 QAHESGIEVY

-375 SDDIQWSQE
+375 SDDVQWSPE
-384 IDQMRQEIN
+384 IDQMRQDIN
-393 EWIRSEDNP
+393 AWIRSSDNP

-411 MCADEEATELQDE
+411 MCTDATASELKSE

-430 HFTAQG
+430 HFTALG
-436 QQTVV
+436 QQAVA
-441 DAIPLAYFE
+441 DAIPLEYFQ

>member
-1 MLYYAACLHLEKRGI
+1 MKRLKQRITAFILGLALMISGI
-16 LMRHMRKR
+16 W
-24 IAALFLSLCLLLT
+24 I
-37 GVVFTPVPAEAASD
+37 VPAQAEAAD
-51 DGWVGAWS
+51 GGGWVGAWS

-64 FNLKKML
+64 FNFKKMI

-95 AGEDV
+95 SGEDV

-107 FGTGPLTIDTVSVAK
+107 FGTGPLTIDTISVAK
-122 GYERLPQAIKTW
+122 GYEKLPQAVKTW
-134 TRKGVTF
+134 TRKNVTF
-141 DGKSSVTI
+141 SGKSSVTI

-168 YLTVSLFLKR
+168 YLTVSLYMKK

-196 GNFAKAATTV
+196 GNFAKAATTL
-206 GVPMEMEADF
+206 GVPMRMEADF

-223 VLTGVEVYAPGA
+223 VLTGVEVYAPDA
-235 SSAVLIGD
+235 SSAVIIGD
-243 STLANDIPILLAER
+243 STLANDIPILLAEK
-257 LQSAGITDV
+257 LQNAGITNV

-283 GILGMAYGEAMVD
+283 GFLGMAYGEAMVD
-296 RFARDALDQPGV
+296 RFEHDALDQPGV
-308 ERIFLKVGVND
+308 EKIFLKVGVND

-326 SLKEEARAVTTEE
+326 SLKGEARAVTTEE

-344 EQLIA
+344 EQLIE
-349 QAHERGIEVY
+349 QAHARGIEVY

-375 SDDIQWSQE
+375 SDDVQWSQE
-384 IDQMRQEIN
+384 IDQMRQDIN
-393 EWIRSEDNP
+393 TWIRSDANP

-411 MCADEEATELQDE
+411 MCTDESATELKSE

-430 HFTAQG
+430 HFTEQG

-441 DAIPLAYFE
+441 DAVPLEYFQ

>member
-1 MLYYAACLHLEKRGI
+1 MKK
-16 LMRHMRKR
+16 MMRKL
-24 IAALFLSLCLLLT
+24 AAAVLGLCLLISGLWMA
-37 GVVFTPVPAEAASD
+37 PVQADASGG

-71 EMDWIKCDVGLRN
+71 DMEWIKCDLGLRN
-84 LTFRTRIQPTI
+84 LTFRTRLQPTI
-95 AGEDV
+95 SGEDV

-107 FGTGPLTIDTVSVAK
+107 FGTGPLTIDTASVAK
-122 GYERLPQAIKTW
+122 GYEKLPQAIKTW
-134 TRKGVTF
+134 TRKNVTF
-141 DGKSSVTI
+141 NGQSSVTI
-149 PAGETVTSDPVG
+149 PVGETVTSDPVG
-161 LSVDALE
+161 MSVDALE
-168 YLTVSLFLKR
+168 YLTVSLFMKR

-196 GNFAKAATTV
+196 GNFAKAATTI
-206 GVPMEMEADF
+206 GVPMKMEADF

-223 VLTGVEVYAPGA
+223 ALTGVEVYAPEA
-235 SSAVLIGD
+235 SSAVVIGD
-243 STLANDIPILLAER
+243 STLANDIPILLAEK
-257 LQSAGITDV
+257 LQSAGITNV

-296 RFARDALDQPGV
+296 RFERDALNQPGV

-326 SLKEEARAVTTEE
+326 SLKDEARAVTAEE

-344 EQLIA
+344 KQLIQ
-349 QAHERGIEVY
+349 QAHESGIEVY

-375 SDDIQWSQE
+375 SDDVQWSPE
-384 IDQMRQEIN
+384 IDQMRQDIN
-393 EWIRSEDNP
+393 AWIRSSDNP

-411 MCADEEATELQDE
+411 MCTDATASELKSE

-430 HFTAQG
+430 HFTALG
-436 QQTVV
+436 QQTVA
-441 DAIPLAYFE
+441 DAVPLEYFQ

>member
-1 MLYYAACLHLEKRGI
+1 MKK
-16 LMRHMRKR
+16 MMRKF
-24 IAALFLSLCLLLT
+24 AAAVLGLCLLISGLWMA
-37 GVVFTPVPAEAASD
+37 PVQADASGG

-71 EMDWIKCDVGLRN
+71 DMEWIKCDLGLRN

-95 AGEDV
+95 SGEDV

-107 FGTGPLTIDTVSVAK
+107 FGTGPLTIDTASVAK
-122 GYERLPQAIKTW
+122 GYEKLPQAIKTW
-134 TRKGVTF
+134 TRKNVTF
-141 DGKSSVTI
+141 NGQSSVTI

-161 LSVDALE
+161 MSVDARE
-168 YLTVSLFLKR
+168 YLTVSLFMKR

-196 GNFAKAATTV
+196 GNFAKAATTI
-206 GVPMEMEADF
+206 GVPMKMEADF

-223 VLTGVEVYAPGA
+223 ALTGVEVYAPEA
-235 SSAVLIGD
+235 SSAVVIGD
-243 STLANDIPILLAER
+243 STLANDIPILLAEK
-257 LQSAGITDV
+257 LQSAGITNV

-296 RFARDALDQPGV
+296 RFERDALNQPGV

-326 SLKEEARAVTTEE
+326 SLKDEARAVTAEE

-344 EQLIA
+344 KQLIQ

-359 LFTRTAWKGYT
+359 LFTRTAWKGYA

-375 SDDIQWSQE
+375 SDDVQWSPE
-384 IDQMRQEIN
+384 IDQMRQDIN
-393 EWIRSEDNP
+393 AWIRSSDNP

-411 MCADEEATELQDE
+411 MCTDATASELKSE

-430 HFTAQG
+430 HFTALG

-441 DAIPLAYFE
+441 DAVPLEYFQ

>member
-1 MLYYAACLHLEKRGI
+1 MQRVK
-16 LMRHMRKR
+16 KQ
-24 IAALFLSLCLLLT
+24 IAAAILGLCLLVS
-37 GVVFTPVPAEAASD
+37 GIWVVPAQAEASSG

-71 EMDWIKCDVGLRN
+71 EMEWIDCDFGLRN

-95 AGEDV
+95 SGEDV
-100 RITLSNE
+100 RITLSNV

-134 TRKGVTF
+134 TRKNVTF
-141 DGKSSVTI
+141 NGSSSVTI
-149 PAGETVTSDPVG
+149 PAGETVTSDPIG
-161 LSVDALE
+161 MSVDAME
-168 YLTVSLFLKR
+168 YLTISLFMKR

-196 GNFAKAATTV
+196 GNFAKSASTI
-206 GVPMEMEADF
+206 GVPMKMEADF

-223 VLTGVEVYAPGA
+223 ALTGVEVYAPGA
-235 SSAVLIGD
+235 SSAVVIGD
-243 STLANDIPILLAER
+243 STLANDIPLMLAEK
-257 LQSAGITDV
+257 LQDAGITDV

-283 GILGMAYGEAMVD
+283 GILGMAYGEAMID
-296 RFARDALDQPGV
+296 RFERDALDQPGV
-308 ERIFLKVGVND
+308 EKIFLKVGVND

-326 SLKEEARAVTTEE
+326 SLKDEARPVTAEE

-344 EQLIA
+344 EQLIS
-349 QAHERGIEVY
+349 QAHEREIEVY

-375 SDDIQWSQE
+375 SDDVVWSQE
-384 IDQMRQEIN
+384 IDQMRQDIN
-393 EWIRSEDNP
+393 AWIRSDTNP

-411 MCADEEATELQDE
+411 MCTDESATELKSE

-430 HFTAQG
+430 HFTEQG

-441 DAIPLAYFE
+441 DAVPLEYFQ

>member
-1 MLYYAACLHLEKRGI
+1 MKK
-16 LMRHMRKR
+16 MMRKF
-24 IAALFLSLCLLLT
+24 AAAVLGLCLLISGLWMA
-37 GVVFTPVPAEAASD
+37 PVQADASGG

-71 EMDWIKCDVGLRN
+71 DMEWIKCDLGLRN

-95 AGEDV
+95 SGEDV

-107 FGTGPLTIDTVSVAK
+107 FGTGPLTIDTASVAK
-122 GYERLPQAIKTW
+122 GYEKLPQAIKTW
-134 TRKGVTF
+134 ARKNVTF
-141 DGKSSVTI
+141 NGQSSVTI

-161 LSVDALE
+161 MSVDALE
-168 YLTVSLFLKR
+168 YLTVSLFMKR

-196 GNFAKAATTV
+196 GNFAKAATTI
-206 GVPMEMEADF
+206 GVPMKMEADF

-223 VLTGVEVYAPGA
+223 ALTGVEVYAPEA
-235 SSAVLIGD
+235 SSAVVIGD
-243 STLANDIPILLAER
+243 STLANDIPILLAEK
-257 LQSAGITDV
+257 LQSAGITNV

-296 RFARDALDQPGV
+296 RFERDVLNQPGV

-326 SLKEEARAVTTEE
+326 SLKDEARAVTAEE

-344 EQLIA
+344 KQLIE

-375 SDDIQWSQE
+375 SDDVQWSPE
-384 IDQMRQEIN
+384 IDQMRQDIN
-393 EWIRSEDNP
+393 AWIRSSDNP

-411 MCADEEATELQDE
+411 MCTDVTASELKSE

-430 HFTAQG
+430 HFTALG
-436 QQTVV
+436 QQTVA
-441 DAIPLAYFE
+441 DAVPLEYFQ

>member
-1 MLYYAACLHLEKRGI
+1 MKNIKKKIMAAVLG
-16 LMRHMRKR
+16 
-24 IAALFLSLCLLLT
+24 LCLLLT
-37 GVVFTPVPAEAASD
+37 GMCITPVSQVMAASD

-71 EMDWIKCDVGLRN
+71 DMDWIKCDAGLRN

-95 AGEDV
+95 SGEDV

-107 FGTGPLTIDTVSVAK
+107 FGTGPLTVDTISIAK

-134 TRKGVTF
+134 TRKNVAF
-141 DGKSSVTI
+141 NGKSSVTI
-149 PAGETVTSDPVG
+149 PAGETVTSDPAG
-161 LSVDALE
+161 MSVDALE
-168 YLTVSLFLKR
+168 YLTVSVFMKK

-196 GNFAKAATTV
+196 GNFAKSATTI
-206 GVPMEMEADF
+206 GVPMKMEADF

-223 VLTGVEVYAPGA
+223 ALTGVEVYAPGA
-235 SSAVLIGD
+235 SSAVVIGD
-243 STLANDIPILLAER
+243 STLANDIPILLAEK
-257 LQSAGITDV
+257 LQNAGITDV

-283 GILGMAYGEAMVD
+283 GFLGMAYGEAMVD
-296 RFARDALDQPGV
+296 RFERDALNQPGV
-308 ERIFLKVGVND
+308 EKIFLKVGVND
-319 VVHPNCE
+319 VVHPNSE
-326 SLKEEARAVTTEE
+326 SLKDDARAVTAEE

-344 EQLIA
+344 EQLIDR
-349 QAHERGIEVY
+349 AHEKGIEVY

-375 SDDIQWSQE
+375 SDDVQWSQE
-384 IDQMRQEIN
+384 IDQMRQDIN
-393 EWIRSEDNP
+393 TWIRSDANP

-411 MCADEEATELQDE
+411 MCTDETASELKKE

-430 HFTAQG
+430 HFTELG
-436 QQTVV
+436 QQTAV
-441 DAIPLAYFE
+441 DAIPLEYFQ